1 MRSNYSIMKKTPTNI
16 RLRELRIE
24 KGLTQY
30 KLARILGFK
39 YNTAISRYET
49 GSKRPSLET
58 AQRIALALGVKVED
72 IFLP

>member
-1 MRSNYSIMKKTPTNI
+1 MRNVPTNV
-16 RLRELRIE
+16 RLRDLRIK

-39 YNTAISRYET
+39 HNTAISRYET
-49 GSKRPSLET
+49 GRKRPSLDT
-58 AQRIALALGVKVED
+58 AQRIAMALGVKVEE

>member
-1 MRSNYSIMKKTPTNI
+1 MQKTPSNV
-16 RLRELRIE
+16 RLRELRIG

-39 YNTAISRYET
+39 HNTAINRYET
-49 GSKRPSLET
+49 GRKRPNLET

>member
-1 MRSNYSIMKKTPTNI
+1 MRKVPTNV
-16 RLRELRIE
+16 RLRDLRIK

-39 YNTAISRYET
+39 HNTAISRYET
-49 GSKRPSLET
+49 GRKRPSLDT
-58 AQRIALALGVKVED
+58 AQRIAMALGVKVEE

>member
-1 MRSNYSIMKKTPTNI
+1 MRKVPTNV
-16 RLRELRIE
+16 RLRDLRIK

-39 YNTAISRYET
+39 HNTAISRYET
-49 GSKRPSLET
+49 GRKRPNLDT
-58 AQRIALALGVKVED
+58 AQRIALALGVKVEE